1 MPDSNLTPS
10 VAFNVTDIR
19 RQFPAFSHQ
28 NINEQTSLSSPFVYL
43 DNAATT
49 QKPQCVIDT
58 LTRFYAGTTANV
70 NRTSHE
76 VGRTITTDF
85 EAARQTVADF
95 LKADVKGIVW
105 TRGTTE
111 SINLVAYSFAKAQL
125 KKGDEILVSEMEHHA
140 NLIPWQLIAQE
151 TGAKM
156 VKIPMKVADFILD
169 MTAFDAL
176 LNPKTKLVAI
186 GHISNVTGT
195 RHPIETIIEKAH
207 AFGAKVLVDGAQ
219 AVAHEEIDL
228 TKLNV
233 DFYAFSG
240 HKLFAPSGIGVLY
253 IKPSLLDS
261 MPPWQGGGK
270 MIDEVTFE
278 KSSFLKSAAK
288 FEAGTPNIAGALA
301 LAAAINWFRAF
312 DLKAINT
319 HIDALQKQ
327 LVLGISKLDGLRF
340 LNEKNHAGIV
350 SFVIDGVHPSDLA
363 TLLDQQQIAAR
374 AGHHCA
380 YPLMQALNI
389 NGCLRLSLALY
400 NTQQDIELCIQSIHK
415 SCELL

>member
-1 MPDSNLTPS
+1 ME
-10 VAFNVTDIR
+10 IR
-19 RQFPAFSHQ
+19 RQFPAFSCQ
-28 NINEQTSLSSPFVYL
+28 KVEECNPSSPPFIYL

-58 LTRFYAGTTANV
+58 LVNFYSGTTANV
-70 NRTSHE
+70 NRANHK
-76 VGRTITTDF
+76 VGRSITSDF

-95 LKADVKGIVW
+95 LKADVRGIVW

-111 SINLVAYSFAKAQL
+111 SINLVAFSFAKNQL

-140 NLIPWQLIAQE
+140 NLIPWQLIAKE
-151 TGAKM
+151 TGAKI
-156 VKIPMKVADFILD
+156 VKIPMKVADFTLD

-195 RHPIETIIEKAH
+195 RHPIETIIKKAH
-207 AFGAKVLVDGAQ
+207 ALGAKVLVDGAQ
-219 AVAHEEIDL
+219 ALAHESIDL
-228 TKLNV
+228 TKLDV

-253 IKPSLLDS
+253 IKPSLLAD

-270 MIDEVTFE
+270 MIDEVSFD
-278 KSSFLKSAAK
+278 KSTFLKSAAK
-288 FEAGTPNIAGALA
+288 FEAGTPNIAGAKA
-301 LAAAINWFRAF
+301 LATAINWFNTF
-312 DLKAINT
+312 DLKAINA
-319 HIDALQKQ
+319 HIDKLQKQ
-327 LVLGISKLDGLRF
+327 LISGISAIEGLRF

-350 SFVIDGVHPSDLA
+350 SFVLDGVHPSDLA

-400 NTQQDIELCIQSIHK
+400 NTEQEIERCIQSIHK